1 MKSDFFCSMCSK
13 VFKKPITFPCGCTVC
28 GRHLNDKEAKLS
40 STIKCVSCNIDYS
53 LKELELFK
61 PNKTIENL
69 LSKGVHL
76 SDEENMLKQ
85 QIEQEMVEL
94 YKLCNEFREKN
105 SLLEIE
111 VYDHFVELRRKIDI
125 RREEAKTRIDDIYME
140 MIDLAKKTEAQY
152 MDHLKKQAQKALV
165 RSRDDSLEK
174 EKENLEDRFRE
185 TNILIENVKAI
196 KTKHQEDIAEL
207 KNKLKEFDEI
217 KKLAK
222 ENEFKSGVVFDK
234 ILFGSLNLVDCP
246 SSPLKSKIVSAQ
258 QYAELMKVCEFSLNE
273 KWTLLYRGSENGFG
287 ANDFHSKC
295 EGKSNTLTII
305 KVNGTSNIFGG
316 FTSAA
321 WDSSGQYKQDANAF
335 IFSLVNQDKTPLKMK
350 ITQPQYTIFCH
361 SSYGPIFGGGSGHDI
376 LIASNS
382 NSNTT
387 SNSNL
392 GQAYKHPQYAQGTPQ
407 SQSFLAGSYN
417 FQVNEIEVYAKI

>member
-246 SSPLKSKIVSAQ
+246 SSHLISKIANAT
-258 QYAELMKVCEFSLNE
+258 QYVDLMKVCEFSIND
-273 KWTLLYRGSENGFG
+273 KWRLLYRGSENGFD
-287 ANDFHSKC
+287 AKDFHSKC

-305 KVNGTSNIFGG
+305 KANGTSNIFGG
-316 FTSAA
+316 FASAA
-321 WDSSGQYKQDANAF
+321 WDSSSKYKQDGNAF
-335 IFSLVNQDKTPLKMK
+335 LFSLVNQDNKPLKMK
-350 ITQPQYTIFCH
+350 TIKPEYAIYCH
-361 SSYGPIFGGGSGHDI
+361 SSYGPTFGFGFDI
-376 LIASNS
+376 HIASNS

-387 SNSNL
+387 SYSNL
-392 GQAYKHPQYAQGTPQ
+392 GHTYKHPQYAQETTQ
-407 SQSFLAGSYN
+407 SQSFLAGSRN